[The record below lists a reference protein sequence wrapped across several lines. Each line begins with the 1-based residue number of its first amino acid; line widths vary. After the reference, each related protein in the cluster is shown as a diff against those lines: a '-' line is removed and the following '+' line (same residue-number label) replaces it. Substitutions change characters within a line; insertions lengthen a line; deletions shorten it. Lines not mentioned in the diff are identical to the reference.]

1 MNTTIS
7 PKAIALLEGAYDL
20 HTHTIPSHVP
30 RALDDMELLVEAAQY
45 HMAGVLIKNH
55 YEPTGARAALVNRLA
70 KLPRTKAYGGV
81 VLNHP
86 VGGLNPYAAESA
98 LKMGASIVWMPTRD
112 AENCLLSGDMPGD
125 FFKRPG
131 ISVLDAKEKV
141 LPVVY
146 DIMDVVKKYG
156 ACLATGHVSTKESL
170 LLCKEG
176 CARGVRMIF
185 THPEWERTAAGA
197 EAQHRA
203 AKDGA
208 VIEKNWYNIAEG
220 GCTAAQMMHN
230 IRAVGCHRVYLAT
243 DRGQAGAEHPAE
255 AMARFVALLL
265 ENGFSE
271 DELRDMIVRVPGEL
285 VAG

>member
-1 MNTTIS
+1 MNRQ
-7 PKAIALLEGAYDL
+7 KAIALLAGAYDL

-30 RALDDMELLVEAAQY
+30 RALDDMALLQEAAQY
-45 HMAGVLIKNH
+45 NMAGVLIKNH

-70 KLPRTKAYGGV
+70 NLPNTKAYGGV

-112 AENCLLSGDMPGD
+112 AANCLLTGDMPGD

-131 ISVLDAKEKV
+131 ISVLNEADKL

-146 DIMDVVKKYG
+146 DIMDVVKKYD
-156 ACLATGHVSTKESL
+156 ACLATGHISTRESL

-176 CARGVRMIF
+176 CARGVKMIF
-185 THPEWERTAAGA
+185 THPEWDRTTASAQAQCEAADYGA
-197 EAQHRA
+197 R
-203 AKDGA
+203 
-208 VIEKNWYNIAEG
+208 IEKNWYNIAENN
-220 GCTAAQMMHN
+220 CTPERMMAN

-243 DRGQAGAEHPAE
+243 DRGQAEAEHPAE
-255 AMARFVALLL
+255 AMVRFVQLLL
-265 ENGFSE
+265 ENAFSDSE
-271 DELRDMIVRVPGEL
+271 IRDMIVKVPKAL
-285 VAG
+285 VNG